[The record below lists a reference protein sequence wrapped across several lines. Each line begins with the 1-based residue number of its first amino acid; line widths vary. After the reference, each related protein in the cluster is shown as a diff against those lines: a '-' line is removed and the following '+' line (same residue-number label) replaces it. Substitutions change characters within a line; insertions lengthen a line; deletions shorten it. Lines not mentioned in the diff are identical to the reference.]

1 MLSEKEITIA
11 TKVISG
17 TSIYKIA
24 ELYQITILD
33 IRRVTAWYI
42 ASYLIENKIT
52 LKSFSES
59 TNFNIRTLKK
69 YMSEIRNPENGLY
82 NETLARGLEDLF
94 NANKAIGGHA
104 GQKKPLICIENLK
117 CFQRGHENGLS
128 INQIAAELDLNRN
141 TLHYDMNKLKEE
153 KVNNIRT
160 VSPLYY
166 DKLNLMLTDLFQ
178 NGNIA
183 EILASIHFPKM
194 NIKSFKP
201 KFLIYFM
208 LEFRI
213 PLQVMSKILETDE
226 NTLIEYLNH
235 EHNFLR
241 DSLKFLFYETAGFTS
256 KEKEYAEFIAR
267 MNLYFFYKI
276 KLKKDKKREEIFY
289 SKITNSNLT
298 ELAGKDKYQT
308 EEIHTICKLLLK
320 YGLSLFEI
328 AEILNISLN
337 KVVYLLSKIEDETL
351 KKRIESYKEYLEDCH
366 IRGRK

>member
-1 MLSEKEITIA
+1 
-11 TKVISG
+11 
-17 TSIYKIA
+17 
-24 ELYQITILD
+24 
-33 IRRVTAWYI
+33 
-42 ASYLIENKIT
+42 
-52 LKSFSES
+52 
-59 TNFNIRTLKK
+59 
-69 YMSEIRNPENGLY
+69 
-82 NETLARGLEDLF
+82 
-94 NANKAIGGHA
+94 
-104 GQKKPLICIENLK
+104 
-117 CFQRGHENGLS
+117 
-128 INQIAAELDLNRN
+128 
-141 TLHYDMNKLKEE
+141 
-153 KVNNIRT
+153 
-160 VSPLYY
+160 
-166 DKLNLMLTDLFQ
+166 
-178 NGNIA
+178 
-183 EILASIHFPKM
+183 
-194 NIKSFKP
+194 
-201 KFLIYFM
+201 M

-289 SKITNSNLT
+289 SKITSSNLT
-298 ELAGKDKYQT
+298 ELAGKYQT